1 MGLMDDIFTAAIP
14 ASAQNF
20 SGGLVRGIVKE
31 NWDSKHPG
39 KVKVEM
45 FLGEDG
51 VNVTGW
57 IPVMTPYA
65 GEKFGYYSLPEV
77 GSEVIV
83 GFTLGD
89 RNCPIV
95 LGCLWNTKSP
105 PPDDTAKDKNE
116 IKRMKTK
123 GGCEI
128 IITDTKDK
136 QKIEIKTS
144 KGTGILLDD
153 ENGKIAVNDK
163 DKKNAITIDS
173 KAGAITIEADKKI
186 TLKAGG
192 SDIGVFDGS
201 GKSVKLNSGKIE
213 LSAQSDLNAKGQNV
227 KLEGTNVNIN
237 ANASLAIKSSGM
249 AEIKGSMT
257 KIN

>member
-1 MGLMDDIFTAAIP
+1 MGLMDDLFMTAIP
-14 ASAQNF
+14 ASSQNF
-20 SGGLVRGIVKE
+20 SGGLARGIVKE

-39 KVKVEM
+39 KIKVEL

-89 RNCPIV
+89 RNCPVV
-95 LGCLWNTKSP
+95 LGCLWNAKSP
-105 PPDDTAKDKNE
+105 PPDDTAGDKNE
-116 IKRMKTK
+116 IKRFKTK

-128 IITDTKDK
+128 VITDTKDK

-144 KGTGILLDD
+144 KKTGILIDD
-153 ENGKIAVNDK
+153 DNNKIVVNDA
-163 DKKNAITIDS
+163 DKKNGITIDG
-173 KAGAITIEADKKI
+173 KAGAVTIEADKKI

-192 SDIGVFDGS
+192 SEIAVFDGS
-201 GKSVKLNSGKIE
+201 GKAVKLNSGKIE
-213 LSAQSDLNAKGQNV
+213 LSAQSDVNVKGQNL
-227 KLEGTNVNIN
+227 KIEGTNVNIN
-237 ANASLAIKSSGM
+237 ANASLAVKSSGM